1 MIDQKNNEILNIF
14 KVKVGEKM
22 LMFFVLMILWPLVVM
37 ILGTFI
43 VRLIDSDYPHYAN
56 PYTTFVKGFAFGPIA
71 IMAALTGKVLYV
83 SSHQT
88 LALGGIL
95 GTICFIYTLQQ
106 F

>member
-1 MIDQKNNEILNIF
+1 MIDQKNNEILNLF

-22 LMFFVLMILWPLVVM
+22 LMFFVLMIMWPLVVM
-37 ILGTFI
+37 ILG
-43 VRLIDSDYPHYAN
+43 RLIDSDYPHYAN

-88 LALGGIL
+88 LALGGII
-95 GTICFIYTLQQ
+95 GTIFFIYTLQQ